1 MVVIKVS
8 KENRQMYFSSSFT
21 TRSENDNEKYI
32 EGYFAVFNQQTE
44 LYRNAFEEIAQGAF
58 DNSLKNNDIRCL
70 FNHDTAKVLGRT
82 GNNTL
87 ELRVDSHGLWGRVQ
101 VNPNDKEANDIYAR
115 VQRGDISGCSF
126 GFNPINEETEFRDDG
141 AIKWRV
147 LEADTLEVS
156 IVTFPA
162 YPQTSIQAR
171 KVDETQYKER
181 QILQKKNNLKV
192 RLKNYGIETTIVK

>member
-1 MVVIKVS
+1 MS

-192 RLKNYGIETTIVK
+192 RLKNYGITATNDK

>member
-1 MVVIKVS
+1 MS

-21 TRSENDNEKYI
+21 TRSEKDNEKYI
-32 EGYFAVFNQQTE
+32 EGYFAVFNKQTE

-87 ELRVDSHGLWGRVQ
+87 ELRVDSYGLWGRVQ

-192 RLKNYGIETTIVK
+192 RLKNYGITTTNDK

>member
-1 MVVIKVS
+1 MS

-87 ELRVDSHGLWGRVQ
+87 ELRVDSHGLWGKVQ

-192 RLKNYGIETTIVK
+192 RLKNYGITTTNDK

>member
-101 VNPNDKEANDIYAR
+101 VNSNDKEANDIYAR

-192 RLKNYGIETTIVK
+192 RLKNYGITTTNDK

>member
-1 MVVIKVS
+1 MS

-126 GFNPINEETEFRDDG
+126 GFNPINEETEYRDDG

-192 RLKNYGIETTIVK
+192 RLKNYGITTTNDK